1 MEKKFTQG
9 EWKHVNDSPYHRVEL
24 VNGRLYV
31 ASVEGALNESE
42 EQANAKLIAAAP
54 IMYEAISSALRIV
67 DLWIPPDSESHN
79 EETQGEVEALM
90 NMKNA
95 FESAINKATT

>member
-54 IMYEAISSALRIV
+54 DLYEALELMISQLQGHNNLGSILGMDYEAITKAK
-67 DLWIPPDSESHN
+67 
-79 EETQGEVEALM
+79 A
-90 NMKNA
+90 
-95 FESAINKATT
+95 AIKKATT